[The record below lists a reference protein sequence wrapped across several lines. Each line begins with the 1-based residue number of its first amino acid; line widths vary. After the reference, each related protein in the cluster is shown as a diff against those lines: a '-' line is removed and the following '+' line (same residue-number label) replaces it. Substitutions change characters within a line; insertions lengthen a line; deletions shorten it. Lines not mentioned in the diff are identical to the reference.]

1 MTPRILPTLALLS
14 LVGTGCQSS
23 PLKSPQAPPPLTYDI
38 QANQIEIVVRLSEVS
53 FGEDNTTVSLAI
65 TNGRREAI
73 GINANNG
80 IVLYDDQKH
89 KYNLSIPPDTPKIT
103 IQPATTLKG
112 KFVFIG
118 RLSPKAKSIRLT
130 IEARNNFN
138 GYSIGTINVNNI
150 DVTGKRQQ

>member
-14 LVGTGCQSS
+14 LVCAGCQSS
-23 PLKSPQAPPPLTYDI
+23 PSLKQPQEPPPLTYDI
-38 QANQIEIVVRLSEVS
+38 QANQLQMVVRLSEIS
-53 FGEDNTTVSLAI
+53 FGEDSTTLSLAI

-73 GINANNG
+73 DIKTNNG

-89 KYNLSIPPDTPKIT
+89 QYNLSIPPDTPTIT

-118 RLSPKAKSIRLT
+118 RLSPKARSISLV
-130 IEARNNFN
+130 IEPRRNFN
-138 GYSIGTINVNNI
+138 SNSIGTINLNNI
-150 DVTGKRQQ
+150 DVTKKQ